1 MRIVLQRVTSA
12 NVEVDGKIVGQIGH
26 GLLALVGVGHGDTD
40 DEARWLADKTA
51 ELRIFPDDQGK
62 MNRSLIDV
70 GGAAL
75 VVSQFTLLGDCRK
88 GRRPAFTAA
97 AAPRLGRSSSI
108 CATPNSLHERG
119 VHVQRG
125 IFAADMKVSLVNDGP
140 VTMVID
146 RTTRPVDCR
155 HAVCMPPSSPR
166 NPLLKSIGS
175 R

>member
-12 NVEVDGKIVGQIGH
+12 SVEVAGEIVGEIEQ
-26 GLLALVGVGHGDTD
+26 GLLALVGVAHSDTD

-51 ELRIFPDDQGK
+51 ELRIFQDDQGK

-70 GGAAL
+70 GGSAL

-97 AAPRLGRSSSI
+97 ANPELANRLYLQYAKMI
-108 CATPNSLHERG
+108 ADRG
-119 VHVQRG
+119 VNVQYG
-125 IFAADMKVSLVNDGP
+125 VFAADMKVSLVNDGP

-146 RTTRPVDCR
+146 RTHPD
-155 HAVCMPPSSPR
+155 
-166 NPLLKSIGS
+166 G
-175 R
+175 